1 MSLSPEAQL
10 GILGAVIALVS
21 SLVSL
26 WVQHR
31 LELKRVRREETREKR
46 RAEAYAS
53 LWALWANLGDGLEHD
68 GAAKVTRLSDALVK
82 RLEKVDLDAAPAEK
96 LIELYLACQHHL
108 QAWSSFQKDRIER
121 EASRAEASSAIT
133 HR

>member
-10 GILGAVIALVS
+10 VILGAVIALVS

-31 LELKRVRREETREKR
+31 LELKRVRREEAREKR

-53 LWALWANLGDGLEHD
+53 LWANLGDGLEHD
-68 GAAKVTRLSDALVK
+68 AAAKVARLSDALVK
-82 RLEKVDLDAAPAEK
+82 RLERVDLDAAPAEK
-96 LIELYLACQHHL
+96 IIELYLACQHHL
-108 QAWSSFQKDRIER
+108 QAWSSFQQDRIER
-121 EASRAEASSAIT
+121 EAKRVEASSAIADQ
-133 HR
+133 